1 MAFDWKS
8 TLATVAPGLATALG
22 GPLAGMAVKMATDA
36 LGIEPNEAAL
46 KAVLSSGDPEVL
58 AKLKTVESD
67 FKVRM
72 RELDIEED
80 RIAGADRA
88 SARELF
94 KVDKIPQMVLSFV
107 FVSGYFATLGM
118 MMAGI
123 WVITGE
129 MRDVIILLLG
139 LMTREIPTIMQF
151 WFGSSSGSKDKNGQL
166 DNSAYK

>member
-36 LGIEPNEAAL
+36 LGIEPNESAL
-46 KAVLSSGDPEVL
+46 EAVLSSGDPEVL
-58 AKLKTVESD
+58 AKLKKVEGD

-80 RIAGADRA
+80 RIAGKDRA

-94 KVDKIPQMVLSFV
+94 KVDKVPQIVLSFI
-107 FVSGYFATLGM
+107 FVSGYFTTLGM
-118 MMAGI
+118 MMAGV

-151 WFGSSSGSKDKNGQL
+151 WFGSSSGSKDKGKL
-166 DNSAYK
+166 PVLK

>member
-8 TLATVAPGLATALG
+8 TLATVAPGLATAMG

-46 KAVLSSGDPEVL
+46 EAVLSSGDPEVL
-58 AKLKTVESD
+58 AKLKKVESD

-88 SARELF
+88 NARELF
-94 KVDKIPQMVLSFV
+94 KVDKVPQIVLSFV
-107 FVSGYFATLGM
+107 FISGYFATLGM
-118 MMAGI
+118 MMAGV

-151 WFGSSSGSKDKNGQL
+151 WFGSSSGSKDKAKTKL
-166 DNSAYK
+166 SDLK

>member
-36 LGIEPNEAAL
+36 LGIEPTESAL
-46 KAVLSSGDPEVL
+46 EAVLSSGDPEVL
-58 AKLKTVESD
+58 AKLKQVEND

-80 RIAGADRA
+80 RIAGKDRA
-88 SARELF
+88 NARELF
-94 KVDKIPQMVLSFV
+94 KVDKVPQIVLSFV

-118 MMAGI
+118 MMAGAWI
-123 WVITGE
+123 ITGE

-151 WFGSSSGSKDKNGQL
+151 WFGSSSGSKDKAKSKLADLQ
-166 DNSAYK
+166 

>member
-8 TLATVAPGLATALG
+8 TLATVAPGIATALG
-22 GPLAGMAVKMATDA
+22 GPLAGMAVKLATDA
-36 LGIEPNEAAL
+36 LGIEPTEAAL
-46 KAVLSSGDPEVL
+46 EAVLSSGDPEVL
-58 AKLKTVESD
+58 AKLKKVESD

-80 RIAGADRA
+80 RIAGKDRA
-88 SARELF
+88 SARSLF
-94 KVDKIPQMVLSFV
+94 KVDKMPQIVLSFI
-107 FVSGYFATLGM
+107 FITGYFTTLGM

-151 WFGSSSGSKDKNGQL
+151 WFGSSSGSKDKGKL
-166 DNSAYK
+166 PVLK

>member
-46 KAVLSSGDPEVL
+46 EAVISVGDPDTL
-58 AKLKTVESD
+58 AKLKSVESD

-72 RELDIEED
+72 RELEIEEI
-80 RIAGADRA
+80 RIAGKDRA

-94 KVDKIPQMVLSFV
+94 KVDKIPQMTLSFV
-107 FVSGYFATLGM
+107 FVSGYFTTLGM

-123 WVITGE
+123 WVIPVE

-151 WFGSSSGSKDKNGQL
+151 WFGSSSGSKDKGGKL
-166 DNSAYK
+166 PVLK

>member
-22 GPLAGMAVKMATDA
+22 GPLAGMAVKMATDS

-46 KAVLSSGDPEVL
+46 EAVISVGDPETL
-58 AKLKTVESD
+58 AKLKSVESD

-72 RELDIEED
+72 RELEIEEI
-80 RIAGADRA
+80 RIAGKNTA

-94 KVDKIPQMVLSFV
+94 KVDKIPQMTLSFV
-107 FVSGYFATLGM
+107 FVSGYFTTLGM

-123 WVITGE
+123 WVIPVE

-151 WFGSSSGSKDKNGQL
+151 WFGSSSGSKDKGGKL
-166 DNSAYK
+166 PFLK